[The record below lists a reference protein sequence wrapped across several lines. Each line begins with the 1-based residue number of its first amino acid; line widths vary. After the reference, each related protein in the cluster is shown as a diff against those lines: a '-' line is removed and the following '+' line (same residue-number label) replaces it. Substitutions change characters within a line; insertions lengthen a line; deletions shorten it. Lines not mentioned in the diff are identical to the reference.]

1 MYSASLTFPASYS
14 LTGGNHQA
22 LLIDIRRR
30 QRHAAGRDA
39 ANILDV
45 AVALDPGDDPV
56 FPEHRHVHADIGQVG
71 DPAVRAIDVVVE
83 HDVALTNAV
92 GAEDL
97 VDRIDRRGERDA
109 ADGIALGV
117 VDGNPEIVLF
127 PHHRRHRRAL
137 DSRLDLCDRRLD
149 AAFDDF
155 QRNGVDHERWSFR
168 DAAPNSAAPSLIPD
182 YLIVARLI
190 VMLPRVS
197 IRACCSG

>member
-14 LTGGNHQA
+14 LTGGITQA

-30 QRHAAGRDA
+30 QRHAAGRDP

-117 VDGNPEIVLF
+117 VDGN
-127 PHHRRHRRAL
+127 RK
-137 DSRLDLCDRRLD
+137 S
-149 AAFDDF
+149 
-155 QRNGVDHERWSFR
+155 
-168 DAAPNSAAPSLIPD
+168 
-182 YLIVARLI
+182 
-190 VMLPRVS
+190 
-197 IRACCSG
+197 CCSRIIDDIDVRSTAASISVTADSTLPSTISSVMGSIMNDGPFGTPHPIQPHPV